1 MAKVNYRGVQY
12 DTEEYRKMLIEEH
25 SNKRNHD
32 LIYRGLKVTKK
43 ASVAA
48 QQTILLC
55 IYILEGLLDRPSFF
69 VL

>member
-25 SNKRNHD
+25 SNQRNRD

-43 ASVAA
+43 VPAA
-48 QQTILLC
+48 A
-55 IYILEGLLDRPSFF
+55 
-69 VL
+69 